1 MSIHDDLGVRR
12 LVNADAMKTALGGTL
27 MSPPVIDA
35 MCQAAGAYVDMFEL
49 QRAVSGRVAALTRNE
64 AAFVCTGA
72 SAGLVLSSLAC
83 MTGADLGLIGRLME
97 RGPDVLLKRE
107 FVVQCG
113 QRNPYDPVLSLTG
126 ARLVQIGNILQTF
139 PWELEAAITDQT
151 AGVLYFAGK
160 HLGFGSMG
168 LDEVVAIAHRAGVPV
183 IVDAAAQLPPR
194 ENLWRLTERGAD
206 LVLFSGGKEL
216 RGPQSSGLI
225 VGRRDLI
232 EACEMH
238 ASPHQRL
245 GRAMK
250 VGKEEMLGL
259 LAAVTWY
266 LERDEAA
273 ESERCERVVADWV
286 SSLSSIPGVTAERAF
301 PGTDGR
307 PLPRAI
313 VSFDERLQLSGAGA
327 RDAMLAGEP
336 AIAVAIAGPSAIY
349 LNPELLRP
357 GEEGMVLDRVIAVTH
372 EIARG

>member
-1 MSIHDDLGVRR
+1 
-12 LVNADAMKTALGGTL
+12 
-27 MSPPVIDA
+27 
-35 MCQAAGAYVDMFEL
+35 
-49 QRAVSGRVAALTRNE
+49 VAALTRNE